1 MKLFV
6 LLILSLLGATTHA
19 FYQDDESNYSIFEA
33 TDQVEAQ
40 DFMNFM
46 GAVYGVQFN
55 VLPITP
61 ETQTIW
67 DEMNAIKEELH
78 QAFLA
83 YYQVSE
89 KDYPMPYVV
98 LDQGQIS
105 ATFSMQVDGKL
116 YSTNFISISIN
127 HATNEDSMY
136 SILAHEMG
144 HYYHKNGVKQTP

>member
-6 LLILSLLGATTHA
+6 LLILSLLGVTTHA
-19 FYQDDESNYSIFEA
+19 FYQDDETNYSIFEP
-33 TDQVEAQ
+33 TDQNEAQ
-40 DFMNFM
+40 EFMNFM
-46 GAVYGVQFN
+46 GAVYGVKFN

-78 QAFLA
+78 QAFLE

-105 ATFSMQVDGKL
+105 ATFAMQVAGKL

-127 HATNEDSMY
+127 H
-136 SILAHEMG
+136 
-144 HYYHKNGVKQTP
+144 